1 MTKRLLLLTFAL
13 LLGFSNTYAQKGKL
27 TLGIIGGASSYQGDN
42 NPVAST
48 KDGNF
53 DDFRKNLG
61 VSLGLEGEYGL
72 GEHLGLVAR
81 ARWGKYKNLEYYFP
95 NSNNSRITG
104 SLLARL
110 YLFKQS
116 RVISPYVNLGYNIT
130 TGSKQ
135 NPYDRRPGTA
145 QSDGTTGPYLATSP
159 IQNGAGLTKKSLGM
173 GPELGI
179 GMLFNIGPARLGLE
193 VNSFF
198 TAPDVAVDG
207 ADPQLSKNG
216 GKKIFIKATGG
227 GDLSDYDAFNYVGA
241 KLLLNLSE
249 GNTCRPALVTG
260 INAASTGN
268 INTAINFG
276 GMVDPNAS
284 MPISYM
290 WDFGD
295 GTTATGMNV
304 SHTYSKPGTYTAT
317 FSATNCGGT
326 DTKPITPP
334 LSISDPCSTNKPT
347 AAVTGSSSLKTG
359 DSGSYSVSGAGTGV
373 SYTWNF
379 GDGSTGSG
387 ARVNHSFS
395 RAGTY
400 NVTSTATNSCGS
412 ATSNSF
418 RVTVEAPVVVP
429 PVDPCARVSELNS
442 VYFDFRSTRLDDAA
456 KSLLDENITVLKDC
470 PNLKVDI
477 TGYSD
482 VAENSMTLAAQ
493 RARAI
498 MDYYVSKGIAASRIT
513 ASGASIDSAPDKEDP
528 GPGNRRGRRGD
539 SAPRR

>member
-13 LLGFSNTYAQKGKL
+13 LLGFSNAYAQKGKL
-27 TLGIIGGASSYQGDN
+27 SLGIIGGASSYQGDN
-42 NPVAST
+42 NPVANDV
-48 KDGNF
+48 DGHTQ
-53 DDFRKNLG
+53 DYLKNLG
-61 VSLGLEGEYGL
+61 PALGLELEYGL
-72 GEHLGLVAR
+72 SNRLGIAVR
-81 ARWGKYKNLEYYFP
+81 GKYGKYNHLENLFATPKNGRLNGEA
-95 NSNNSRITG
+95 
-104 SLLARL
+104 LLRL
-110 YLFKQS
+110 YLLGQEKTF
-116 RVISPYVNLGYNIT
+116 SPYINLGYQIIG
-130 TGSKQ
+130 GSKQ
-135 NPYDRRPGTA
+135 DPYTRRTTANRTYSATAPVYNGT
-145 QSDGTTGPYLATSP
+145 
-159 IQNGAGLTKKSLGM
+159 GLTKKNLGM
-173 GPELGI
+173 GPLVGI
-179 GMLFNIGPARLGLE
+179 GGLFNVGKVRLGLE
-193 VNSFF
+193 ANSFF
-198 TAPDVAVDG
+198 SGPDVAVDG
-207 ADPQLSKNG
+207 ADPTNSKNG
-216 GKKIFIKATGG
+216 GKVFIPTSKKA
-227 GDLSDYDAFNYVGA
+227 GDLTDYDAFNFFGA
-241 KLLLNLSE
+241 KLLLNLAE

-276 GMVDPNAS
+276 GIVDPNATI
-284 MPISYM
+284 PVSYM

-334 LSISDPCSTNKPT
+334 LSITDPCATNKPT

-359 DSGSYSVSGAGTGV
+359 DNGSYSVSGAGTGV

-418 RVTVEAPVVVP
+418 RVTVEAPIVVP
-429 PVDPCARVSELNS
+429 PADPCARVSELNS
-442 VYFDFRSTRLDDAA
+442 IYFDFRSTRLDDAA

-470 PNLKVDI
+470 PTIKVDI
-477 TGYSD
+477 CGYSD

-498 MDYYVSKGIAASRIT
+498 MDYYVNKGLSASRVT
-513 ASGASIDSAPDKEDP
+513 ASCSNVDVAPDKEDP